1 MFSPYFNQSY
11 QSFYQPKPQPDF
23 PANRSFS
30 TSQVSALSQPNTAT
44 KEDMKSG
51 LSSFDSLLTSS
62 LFKED
67 SKEVKSLAGNVDDA
81 QTVARPRRRSLA
93 AHAEE
98 GDDRDDGD
106 QDRVHQEPDQSPQRR
121 FFSRG

>member
-23 PANRSFS
+23 PSNRSFS
-30 TSQVSALSQPNTAT
+30 TSQVSALSQPNTAA

-62 LFKED
+62 LLKEE
-67 SKEVKSLAGNVDDA
+67 SKEVK
-81 QTVARPRRRSLA
+81 
-93 AHAEE
+93 
-98 GDDRDDGD
+98 
-106 QDRVHQEPDQSPQRR
+106 
-121 FFSRG
+121 